1 MDAKLNHSE
10 LSALFARQAD
20 MSAAKAEAF
29 TKAFFDII
37 IEGLESDGSV
47 KINGLGTFKV
57 TDVASRES
65 VDVNTGEKIEIKGH
79 KKLTFLP
86 AETLKES
93 VNQPFAMFEPVEI
106 DDSYVDGEEEEDAT
120 PEDNDSA
127 ADPIKEETREDVVA
141 EETLVAEEKAEE
153 SKTSCTE
160 TQVDEDT
167 TTVLEIPAQET
178 ASESVEEE
186 KQPETEPVQDDNN
199 IEKNKRRSWLL
210 PLLFVVI
217 IASGYFVYS
226 TTQNNKSI
234 AEPAASAAKIVVP
247 AAELVPA
254 TKIDSAAVAEEVP
267 YTFTLIDE
275 LANKSIAS
283 VGVGD
288 TLLYY
293 ADGTIEKHIVAE
305 DETLTRIAL
314 KYYGDKRLWPYIVQH
329 NDLRNPN
336 GLAKGMELVI
346 PRLKPVKNNKER

>member
-10 LSALFARQAD
+10 LSALFARQAG

-86 AETLKES
+86 ADTLKES

-106 DDSYVDGEEEEDAT
+106 DDSYVDGEEDDAT

-127 ADPIKEETREDVVA
+127 ESIKEEALEDAVA
-141 EETLVAEEKAEE
+141 EETLVVEEKAEE
-153 SKTSCTE
+153 GETSCSE
-160 TQVDEDT
+160 TQVDENAT
-167 TTVLEIPAQET
+167 TMSEEPAQEV
-178 ASESVEEE
+178 AAESVEKE
-186 KQPETEPVQDDNN
+186 KQPEAEPTQGDDN
-199 IEKNKRRSWLL
+199 IEKKKRKSWLL

-226 TTQNNKSI
+226 TTQNGKSV
-234 AEPAASAAKIVVP
+234 AVPTAPAAKIFVP

-254 TKIDSAAVAEEVP
+254 TKIDSTAVTEEAP

-275 LANKSIAS
+275 LANKNVAS

-293 ADGTIEKHIVAE
+293 ADGTIEKHIVTE

-336 GLAKGMELVI
+336 GLAKGMELAI
-346 PRLKPVKNNKER
+346 PRLKPVKNNEER